1 MTMRPNTIFVLASLM
16 NVWKLGKGVEI
27 LTCPSSSSIQI
38 GSTTTTFQFGDG
50 STPYNT
56 VLSCTWT
63 ITASDS
69 SASLVIGQNLK
80 CGDGDMLEITNV
92 NSGAARQVT
101 CCTDCTKPAVIT
113 GNTAR
118 ITFTSDST
126 QRAEDIGFSLEI
138 FAAKDESGCTSGN
151 NNFSIP
157 ISSPYIITSPNFPGF
172 YPNDIE
178 CRYTFTP
185 VPPSLGLVIS
195 FQFINLDYDRGCYDY
210 IVLKEGDI
218 NGNPIVKICQGY
230 PVSSPV
236 ISPNETYRTK
246 GSLFLHFSSEY
257 MIPARGFRASVQ
269 QDLIFENTEGTTKL
283 VNESTTKKNT
293 TPTSKAE
300 STTISTTDS
309 RSTTSQSSIAKE
321 ITTNTSQLTTVT
333 ESNTRSTLPTTT
345 EITTQFSSTT
355 TSNVL
360 KDATQSTT
368 AQSATVSRTSKST
381 TSQISASTLTKGKT
395 ANNSSLTTVKES
407 NTRSTLPTS
416 TEILTRTSSITTSK
430 VSGCSKTILNGN
442 LINCHSRI
450 GDTCRYECKGPLENN
465 PSVPNITCNLNGFWN
480 YDTND
485 LCLTLCKS
493 EIKNGKLEF
502 NCERKI
508 GNKCSFVCEAG
519 YISTIFSSNIVCT
532 SDRIWNENIDEL
544 CKENGIEDDDGPY
557 VYIGS
562 TIAAIA
568 VIILVVAIVWKF
580 CLKQRNASGNNYQTS
595 FVDREHIYME
605 IGNPGYSTGNNRS
618 GMQEP
623 VEYATIDD
631 QSITG
636 YEEPK
641 SYKYTY
647 SNAVF
652 SS

>member
-355 TSNVL
+355 TSNDTMRSATAESSTISTTSISTISQISKANSPLTTVTESNTLSTLPSTTEITTSTSSTTTSNVL

-580 CLKQRNASGNNYQTS
+580 CLKQRNASG
-595 FVDREHIYME
+595 
-605 IGNPGYSTGNNRS
+605 
-618 GMQEP
+618 
-623 VEYATIDD
+623 
-631 QSITG
+631 
-636 YEEPK
+636 
-641 SYKYTY
+641 YK
-647 SNAVF
+647 
-652 SS
+652 